1 MHSTARRVLA
11 STALAAGLLPVALA
25 GPAHAET
32 TTVHEKGLLI
42 ECTGTWRQQPV
53 HVSVYENRT
62 YVNELVVAIGA
73 EDQEVLLVENPEER
87 MVTRGEVH
95 ESGLLGG
102 RKFALAGP
110 VVRDGDVVE
119 VHEEFV
125 DDGQHVVVDGVHKPL
140 AADLELTW
148 RKRDAVLD
156 CSNAFRFDLDVS
168 RTPVQ

>member
-1 MHSTARRVLA
+1 MRSSTRRALATLAIAGTLPLSTA
-11 STALAAGLLPVALA
+11 TA
-25 GPAHAET
+25 AHAET

-42 ECTGTWRQQPV
+42 ECTGTWEDQPV
-53 HVSVYENRT
+53 HVSVYENRA
-62 YVNELVVAIGA
+62 YVNELVIAIGD
-73 EDQEVLLVENPEER
+73 EDDEVFLVENPEDR

-95 ESGLLGG
+95 ESGRLDG

-125 DDGQHVVVDGVHKPL
+125 DDGQQVVVDGVHKPL

-156 CSNAFRFDLDVS
+156 CSNAFRFDLQVS
-168 RTPVQ
+168 RTPVE